1 MHKIAAAAK
10 HKMRYKISINC
21 YEEGCIYKS
30 LLMNIF
36 MHQNGNLSGH
46 RHYRSYIQTT
56 NQYLNRPKCTKLN
69 VMMID
74 LNDKYI
80 PNGGEWLRMEK
91 PGNILTST

>member
-36 MHQNGNLSGH
+36 MHQNGKLSGH
-46 RHYRSYIQTT
+46 RHYGSYIQTT
-56 NQYLNRPKCTKLN
+56 NQYLNRPKYTKQN

-74 LNDKYI
+74 LNDKHI